1 MHQWCNGSTRDCGIG
16 SNPVYLPTKQKKGR
30 VTMEVVIKHYKD
42 LPCELEVFT
51 INGIKADRDDFGFLV
66 GYCGEYEDYSCSN
79 RVFVI
84 NESKKEETMLKYRL
98 TEVEY
103 DMVCSEL
110 RSECYIDECN
120 YCI

>member
-1 MHQWCNGSTRDCGIG
+1 
-16 SNPVYLPTKQKKGR
+16 
-30 VTMEVVIKHYKD
+30 MEVVIKRYKY

-51 INGIKADRDDFGFLV
+51 INGINADRDDFGFLD

-84 NESKKEETMLKYRL
+84 DESKKEETMLKYHL

-110 RSECYIDECN
+110 KNECYIDKCG